1 MKKAL
6 LTILI
11 CGIIVLGITG
21 CNNSTIKDSDN
32 IDSDDIHSFVGT
44 VIECKEEFMIIRPNK
59 NEEEYNYGDKYK
71 IEYVGEFN
79 SCNAGDK
86 VKITYKGMI
95 NTSNPAQIGTTKI
108 EIVSEE

>member
-32 IDSDDIHSFVGT
+32 IDSDDIAS
-44 VIECKEEFMIIRPNK
+44 ISNDNK
-59 NEEEYNYGDKYK
+59 KN
-71 IEYVGEFN
+71 V
-79 SCNAGDK
+79 
-86 VKITYKGMI
+86 
-95 NTSNPAQIGTTKI
+95 
-108 EIVSEE
+108 